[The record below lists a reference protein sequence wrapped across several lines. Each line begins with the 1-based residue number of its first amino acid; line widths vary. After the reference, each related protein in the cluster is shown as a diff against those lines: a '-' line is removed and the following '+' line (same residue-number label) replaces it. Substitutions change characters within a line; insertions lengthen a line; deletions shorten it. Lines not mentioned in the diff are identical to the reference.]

1 MHEYEN
7 VKFLACIAV
16 PQLGEAVVTEQDEL
30 KHLCLETM

>member
-7 VKFLACIAV
+7 AKFLACIAV